1 MYTSE
6 EGHHAADGEEAK
18 NEMSHEAHH
27 TPPRVVVV
35 GTETAV
41 FQEGSPV
48 RERILAYTKCLAST
62 DIIVMCG
69 KKFEK
74 EQVREHVALYPT
86 NSRTRFMRIFNAIRI
101 GKKLPRADVVTAQD
115 PFETGLAGFFIARAL
130 GARLHVQIHT
140 DFLSP
145 HFARLSLVNRC
156 RALLARFVLSRAD
169 RVRVVS
175 ERIAQSLK
183 TKNYTLKTNPTALPI
198 FVDISAIRAAT
209 PSPDLVNRFSKFKT
223 RLLVVSRL
231 EPEKNVTLAVSAFAK
246 SAPKDA
252 CLIIVGD
259 GREQTALKR
268 QAQNLGVMGRV
279 FFEGKQ
285 DPAAY
290 YALADLVLVTSR
302 YEGYG
307 LVIVE
312 ALAAKKP
319 VLSTDVGIARQ
330 QGAIVASSEK
340 FADALR
346 EWFASGPREA
356 RLTSYPYP
364 DFEAYVHAY
373 CADIEAAASTKVAGS

>member
-6 EGHHAADGEEAK
+6 DGHHAADGEEAK

-175 ERIAQSLK
+175 ERIAQSLQ

-209 PSPDLVNRFSKFKT
+209 PSPDLVNHFSKFKT

-231 EPEKNVTLAVSAFAK
+231 EPEKNVALTVVSFAR
-246 SAPKDA
+246 SAPKNA

-259 GREQTALKR
+259 GRERGKLER
-268 QAQNLGVMGRV
+268 LAQNEGVMGRV

-285 DPAAY
+285 DAANY
-290 YALADLVLVTSR
+290 YALADLVLVPSR

-307 LVIVE
+307 LVIIE
-312 ALAAKKP
+312 ALAAGKP
-319 VLSTDVGIARQ
+319 VLSTDVCIARE
-330 QGAIVASSEK
+330 QGAIVVSPER
-340 FADALR
+340 FAGALS
-346 EWFASGPREA
+346 EWFKNGPREGH
-356 RLTSYPYP
+356 LVGYPYASV
-364 DFEAYVHAY
+364 EEYVQKY
-373 CADIEAAASTKVAGS
+373 CADISRCVTPVAVT